1 MRIIQL
7 VILISSV
14 YNSLQHNEDELMKLL
29 PESLI
34 NATRKIKPH
43 PDVGKDI
50 YQLLHDYGYPVE
62 THYVFTEDGYVLRMQ
77 RILNG
82 KNMVDTEK
90 TKPAV
95 LLMHGLLSGSADWL
109 IMGPNKSLGYMLA
122 DAGFD
127 VWLGN
132 SRGST
137 WSRNHLKLDPTV
149 DAKKFWDFSFEDC
162 GHYDLPAT
170 IDHIIEK
177 TGQDRIFY
185 IGHSQG
191 TSQYFAMAS
200 LRPEYN
206 DKIALMTALAPVAY
220 LGHLSSPWMR
230 FAMKYMD
237 ILSIVNISNNLLSKV
252 FQNLLP
258 VLATND
264 PAGVSFKMVK
274 HLLQLVKS
282 GHFRRYDYGLQ
293 NLIKYNSLTPPNF
306 NMSAATAPVALY
318 YAQNDFYV
326 AIEDVERLAS
336 EMPNVVKKKVME
348 FEKFN
353 HVDFIMAKHID
364 ELLNNEVV
372 EFMREYL
379 SE

>member
-77 RILNG
+77 RIPNG

-237 ILSIVNISNNLLSKV
+237 ILSTVADILNINEFLGHSELITLVSK
-252 FQNLLP
+252 
-258 VLATND
+258 LACSD
-264 PAGVSFKMVK
+264 GSP
-274 HLLQLVKS
+274 LQE
-282 GHFRRYDYGLQ
+282 
-293 NLIKYNSLTPPNF
+293 IC
-306 NMSAATAPVALY
+306 ATFLFSVCGFDSEEL
-318 YAQNDFYV
+318 DR
-326 AIEDVERLAS
+326 DVERLAS